1 MGVAMRPL
9 RVYLDTCVFGGA
21 FDAEFAGPTQVFFSQ
36 VRSGRFHIV
45 VSALV
50 QEELVDA
57 PLPVRDLF
65 AEMLAWTTVA
75 PFAAEAVELQQ
86 AYLDAGVL
94 TPKWADDALHVAVAT
109 VTNCSYI
116 VSWNFQHIV
125 HSEKIPRYNAVNVVH
140 GYRPLAIYSPLEVI
154 HYEEGL

>member
-1 MGVAMRPL
+1 MRPL

-21 FDAEFAGPTQVFFSQ
+21 FDVEFASATQEFFAQ
-36 VRSGRFHIV
+36 VRTGRFHLI

-50 QEELVDA
+50 QDEVENAPMQVREL
-57 PLPVRDLF
+57 LN
-65 AEMLAWTTVA
+65 EMLNYGETVF
-75 PFAAEAVELQQ
+75 PTDEALQLQQ

-94 TPKWADDALHVAVAT
+94 TQKWADDALHVAMAT

-116 VSWNFQHIV
+116 VSWNFKHIV
-125 HSEKIPRYNAVNVVH
+125 HCEKIPRYNAINEIQ

-154 HYEEGL
+154 YYEEEV